1 MTENSCMVIV
11 IEIERVTRITTIL
24 ERKQHKSQMKKAIC
38 ILIIYPKFFLL
49 KSKLVL
55 PSSKKKKKTKQFFK
69 WSQIA

>member
-1 MTENSCMVIV
+1 MTENSCVLIV
-11 IEIERVTRITTIL
+11 IEIERVTRITTIQ

-55 PSSKKKKKTKQFFK
+55 PSSQPKKKKIFK
-69 WSQIA
+69 WRSQIA

>member
-11 IEIERVTRITTIL
+11 IEIERVTRITTIQ
-24 ERKQHKSQMKKAIC
+24 ERKQHKSQMKKTIC

-55 PSSKKKKKTKQFFK
+55 PSSPKKKKSFK

>member
-11 IEIERVTRITTIL
+11 IEIERVTRITTIQ
-24 ERKQHKSQMKKAIC
+24 ERKQHKSQMKKAKC

-55 PSSKKKKKTKQFFK
+55 PSSKKKKKKNQK
-69 WSQIA
+69 IL